1 MARTSAR
8 FLALAVIATALAACG
23 GGSGDGTAPKSGGSA
38 TGTQSLTLDWD
49 PNTEP
54 ELAGYKV
61 YRSTVP
67 GSFQTAIA
75 NVPAGTTTFTVNG
88 LQSGTTYYLVVTAYN
103 TSFSESVH
111 SNEVS
116 KTF

>member
-1 MARTSAR
+1 MFLTPVRRFTSSHCG
-8 FLALAVIATALAACG
+8 FLHCRPPIE
-23 GGSGDGTAPKSGGSA
+23 
-38 TGTQSLTLDWD
+38 LT
-49 PNTEP
+49 PATEP

-75 NVPAGTTTFTVNG
+75 NIPAGTTTFTVNG
-88 LQSGTTYYLVVTAYN
+88 LQSGTTYYFVVTAYN